1 MNGYHEY
8 LETGTKFSEPLSETI
23 QSEKIL
29 EKQNKIKIII
39 LDLIPYDGYNEY
51 LEYLETGIK
60 FSEPLSE
67 TIQSEKALI
76 PYDYLLNVFKKWT
89 IIIDLNKDNKDK
101 IFPEIKYG
109 LENKADKYYETY
121 KD

>member
-1 MNGYHEY
+1 MNGYYEY
-8 LETGTKFSEPLSETI
+8 LETGKKFSEPLSETI

-39 LDLIPYDGYNEY
+39 LD
-51 LEYLETGIK
+51 
-60 FSEPLSE
+60 
-67 TIQSEKALI
+67 LI

-109 LENKADKYYETY
+109 LENKADK
-121 KD
+121 

>member
-1 MNGYHEY
+1 MNGYYEY
-8 LETGTKFSEPLSETI
+8 LEKIKFSEPLSETI

-39 LDLIPYDGYNEY
+39 LD
-51 LEYLETGIK
+51 
-60 FSEPLSE
+60 
-67 TIQSEKALI
+67 LI

-109 LENKADKYYETY
+109 LENKADK
-121 KD
+121 

>member
-1 MNGYHEY
+1 MIKKKILIYLLNYSIKMNGYYEY
-8 LETGTKFSEPLSETI
+8 LETGKKFSEPLSETI

-39 LDLIPYDGYNEY
+39 LD
-51 LEYLETGIK
+51 
-60 FSEPLSE
+60 
-67 TIQSEKALI
+67 LI

-109 LENKADKYYETY
+109 LENKADK
-121 KD
+121 

>member
-8 LETGTKFSEPLSETI
+8 LERIKFSEPLSETI

-29 EKQNKIKIII
+29 EKQNKIKIIS
-39 LDLIPYDGYNEY
+39 LTLIPYDY
-51 LEYLETGIK
+51 LLNVFKKWT
-60 FSEPLSE
+60 
-67 TIQSEKALI
+67 I

-109 LENKADKYYETY
+109 LENKADK
-121 KD
+121 

>member
-1 MNGYHEY
+1 MIKKKILIYLLNYYIKMNGYHWTIGYNEY
-8 LETGTKFSEPLSETI
+8 LERIKFSEPLSETI

-39 LDLIPYDGYNEY
+39 LD
-51 LEYLETGIK
+51 
-60 FSEPLSE
+60 
-67 TIQSEKALI
+67 LI

-109 LENKADKYYETY
+109 LENKADK
-121 KD
+121 